1 MSTSAAARSSE
12 SLSKWT
18 MEKAIGSH
26 LFHVADYSL
35 ARTIGVGKSISSA
48 VFDVGGLDWSIKCY
62 PAGGT
67 PQNSNYLAL
76 FLALESDARNV
87 KAAFRLALLDQRMKP
102 SSKTPAHDGPYTF
115 KNRDYALGYHRFVE
129 RAYLEASQFR
139 STDCLLSNDALLV
152 HCTVTV
158 LKNPRLQSPAI
169 RPVAAPP
176 SDLHQHLVRLLE
188 SGEGSDVTFEVGG
201 ATFAAHRWLLAARS
215 PVFRAELFG
224 PMKENRMRRIKI
236 DDMEAVVFK
245 GLLHFIYSDSL
256 PPLME
261 ELAKESAV
269 LMAQH
274 LLAAADRYGLERLR
288 LICESKLSQQ
298 VDAGTVATT
307 LALAEQHHCRNLKA
321 ICLNFIDS
329 PEVFIAVMRT
339 DGFEHLKTSCPALL
353 ENLLKKLG

>member
-102 SSKTPAHDGPYTF
+102 SSKTPRTTARTRSRTATTPSATTASRPPFARRGAAVRPAPAS
-115 KNRDYALGYHRFVE
+115 RPALGE
-129 RAYLEASQFR
+129 RRGERRHLRSRRGHFR
-139 STDCLLSNDALLV
+139 RAPVVARRALARV
-152 HCTVTV
+152 
-158 LKNPRLQSPAI
+158 Q
-169 RPVAAPP
+169 
-176 SDLHQHLVRLLE
+176 
-188 SGEGSDVTFEVGG
+188 GG
-201 ATFAAHRWLLAARS
+201 ALRSDEGEQNAADQD
-215 PVFRAELFG
+215 
-224 PMKENRMRRIKI
+224 RRYGGCG
-236 DDMEAVVFK
+236 VQ

-307 LALAEQHHCRNLKA
+307 LALAEQHHCRKLKA

-329 PEVFIAVMRT
+329 PEVLIAVMRT